1 VVWICRTCSLD
12 CAVLVLVLEPVL
24 SARLAL
30 LDAPLLPL
38 LPLLLAESERPESPS
53 SHAQPVVL
61 RLSAAATAML
71 RCLSCMEVS

>member
-12 CAVLVLVLEPVL
+12 CAVLVPP
-24 SARLAL
+24 ARLAL
-30 LDAPLLPL
+30 LDAPA
-38 LPLLLAESERPESPS
+38 LPLLLADAPRVLAEFERSESPS

-71 RCLSCMEVS
+71 RCLSCMEFS